1 MDYIYTFYDM
11 ESEHDKYWH
20 IQMHKPDGRQ
30 SAFTIRSRDLLEE
43 PQPVIGTSEWES
55 KQCEDFKHIPEGSIV
70 LVREGKKSIAL
81 CRITGPNRSDE
92 ALEKKYHSIH
102 YRDVEV
108 LGFISDEEQPAPRR
122 FSQGTFV
129 SCGSH
134 TKQWQYINR
143 LYTSMTTGKEENTAL
158 RRYTE
163 LLKSKKNIIL
173 QGAPGTGKTYTT
185 AALAVGICNESFA
198 DFDKRAK
205 LMEEYERLRA
215 SGRISF
221 CTFHQSLDYED
232 FVEGLKPQL
241 ENGHISYRIEPG
253 IFKSICREAALQGQ
267 KGEDIRALID
277 KYLETI
283 KGYENRKKIPTST
296 GRSSIEVW
304 WEEGNQ
310 TISIRSIRPL
320 SPQVETYAP
329 ARPNIDKIK
338 ELALGG
344 EGEKNWQSYA
354 QAFIQAVK
362 EEYPQCE
369 STPELPYVL
378 IIDEINRGNI
388 SKIFG
393 ELITLLEADKR
404 SGGGEHSLH
413 VKLPYSKEDFSV
425 PSNLYI
431 IGTMNT
437 TDRSTGSID
446 YAVRRRFA
454 FVTLEPRATAL
465 REHYAEP
472 SRAIPS
478 EVQDAALALF
488 EQINGTTEGSESFI
502 AKHKAMD
509 FDLEDL
515 KVGHSYF
522 MAESLEALQLK
533 MRYEVIPLLQEYIK
547 DGILRQLPDD
557 EQYFACWREAKPF
570 TPQPTDNQQG

>member
-1 MDYIYTFYDM
+1 MDYIYTSYDM

-20 IQMHKPDGRQ
+20 IQMHRPNGQDPEPRIDPKL
-30 SAFTIRSRDLLEE
+30 LLEE
-43 PQPVIGTSEWES
+43 QAPVIATREWEEGY
-55 KQCEDFKHIPEGSIV
+55 KNPTIKMFKSIPEGSVV
-70 LVREGKKSIAL
+70 LVREGKQAIAL
-81 CRITGPNRSDE
+81 CRIAGPHRQDE
-92 ALEKKYHSIH
+92 TLKSKYIYEL

-108 LGFISDEEQPAPRR
+108 IGFATQNDQPPQELFNLVGALFP
-122 FSQGTFV
+122 
-129 SCGSH
+129 CGSN
-134 TKQWQYINR
+134 TRQWQYINR
-143 LYTSMTTGKEENTAL
+143 LYTSMTTRREESTAL
-158 RRYTE
+158 RAYTE

-185 AALAVGICNESFA
+185 AALAVGICNESFT
-198 DFDKRAK
+198 DFDEHAK
-205 LMEEYERLRA
+205 LKEEYERLRA

-253 IFKSICREAALQGQ
+253 IFKSICREAAL
-267 KGEDIRALID
+267 A
-277 KYLETI
+277 
-283 KGYENRKKIPTST
+283 YEEAAS
-296 GRSSIEVW
+296 
-304 WEEGNQ
+304 
-310 TISIRSIRPL
+310 
-320 SPQVETYAP
+320 
-329 ARPNIDKIK
+329 
-338 ELALGG
+338 
-344 EGEKNWQSYA
+344 EKRH
-354 QAFIQAVK
+354 
-362 EEYPQCE
+362 
-369 STPELPYVL
+369 TPSYVL

-393 ELITLLEADKR
+393 ELVTLLEADKR

-454 FVTLEPRATAL
+454 FVTLEPRSAAL
-465 REHYAEP
+465 REYYAQP
-472 SRAIPS
+472 SRAIPT
-478 EVQDAALALF
+478 EVEDAALALF
-488 EQINGTTEGSESFI
+488 DEINGTTEGSESFI

>member
-1 MDYIYTFYDM
+1 MDYIYTSYDM

-20 IQMHKPDGRQ
+20 IQMNKSDGKNSDPHITRQ
-30 SAFTIRSRDLLEE
+30 LLLEE
-43 PQPVIGTSEWES
+43 QAPVIATREWKVGYKDPTIEM
-55 KQCEDFKHIPEGSIV
+55 FKSIPKGSVV
-70 LVREGKKSIAL
+70 LVREGKQAIAL
-81 CRITGPNRSDE
+81 CRIVGPTRKDE
-92 ALEKKYHSIH
+92 TLKSKYRYEL
-102 YRDVEV
+102 YRDVEII
-108 LGFISDEEQPAPRR
+108 GFATQNDQPREELFNLFGAL
-122 FSQGTFV
+122 F
-129 SCGSH
+129 SCGID
-134 TKQWQYINR
+134 TEQGLYIDR
-143 LYTSMTTGKEENTAL
+143 LYTSMKL
-158 RRYTE
+158 KRRYTE

-198 DFDKRAK
+198 DFDEHTK

-215 SGRISF
+215 SRRISF

-232 FVEGLKPQL
+232 FVEGLKPKL
-241 ENGHISYRIEPG
+241 KNGHISYRIEPG
-253 IFKSICREAALQGQ
+253 IFKSICREAAL
-267 KGEDIRALID
+267 A
-277 KYLETI
+277 Y
-283 KGYENRKKIPTST
+283 KKAAS
-296 GRSSIEVW
+296 
-304 WEEGNQ
+304 
-310 TISIRSIRPL
+310 
-320 SPQVETYAP
+320 
-329 ARPNIDKIK
+329 
-338 ELALGG
+338 
-344 EGEKNWQSYA
+344 EKRR
-354 QAFIQAVK
+354 
-362 EEYPQCE
+362 
-369 STPELPYVL
+369 TPSYVL

-404 SGGGEHSLH
+404 SGGGEHNLH

-454 FVTLEPRATAL
+454 FVPLEPRAAAL
-465 REHYAEP
+465 REYYAQP
-472 SRAIPS
+472 SRAIPT
-478 EVQDAALALF
+478 EVEDAALALF
-488 EQINGTTEGSESFI
+488 DEINGTTEGSESFI

-533 MRYEVIPLLQEYIK
+533 MRYEVIPLLREYIK
-547 DGILRQLPDD
+547 DGILRQLPED

-570 TPQPTDNQQG
+570 TPQPTDSQQG

>member
-20 IQMHKPDGRQ
+20 IQMHKPDGPE
-30 SAFTIRSRDLLEE
+30 SPIIIRSRDLLEE

-70 LVREGKKSIAL
+70 LVREGNRAIAL
-81 CRITGPNRSDE
+81 CRITGPIRGDKDLE
-92 ALEKKYHSIH
+92 AKYPYVN

-108 LGFISDEEQPAPRR
+108 LGFISDDEQPESRL
-122 FSQGTFV
+122 FGQNTFI

-134 TKQWQYINR
+134 TKRWQYINR
-143 LYTSMTTGKEENTAL
+143 LYTSMTTGREKSTAL
-158 RRYTE
+158 RAYME

-185 AALAVGICNESFA
+185 PALAVGICNESFT
-198 DFDKRAK
+198 DFDERARLK
-205 LMEEYERLRA
+205 EEYERLRA
-215 SGRISF
+215 SRRISF

-253 IFKSICREAALQGQ
+253 IFKSICREATLAYQEAASEKRL
-267 KGEDIRALID
+267 
-277 KYLETI
+277 
-283 KGYENRKKIPTST
+283 
-296 GRSSIEVW
+296 
-304 WEEGNQ
+304 
-310 TISIRSIRPL
+310 
-320 SPQVETYAP
+320 AP
-329 ARPNIDKIK
+329 
-338 ELALGG
+338 
-344 EGEKNWQSYA
+344 S
-354 QAFIQAVK
+354 
-362 EEYPQCE
+362 
-369 STPELPYVL
+369 YVL

-454 FVTLEPRATAL
+454 FVTLEARAEAL
-465 REHYAEP
+465 TEYYAQP
-472 SRAIPS
+472 SPAIPA
-478 EVQDAALALF
+478 EVRAAALALF
-488 EQINGTTEGSESFI
+488 EQINGTTEGSKSFI
-502 AKHKAMD
+502 AEHKAMD

-547 DGILRQLPDD
+547 DGILRQLPED

-570 TPQPTDNQQG
+570 TPQPTDSQQG

>member
-1 MDYIYTFYDM
+1 
-11 ESEHDKYWH
+11 
-20 IQMHKPDGRQ
+20 MHKPDGPQ
-30 SAFTIRSRDLLEE
+30 SAFIIRSRDLLEE
-43 PQPVIGTSEWES
+43 PQPVIGTSEWDS

-70 LVREGKKSIAL
+70 LVREGKKAIAL
-81 CRITGPNRSDE
+81 CRITGPSRSDE
-92 ALEKKYHSIH
+92 NLERKYHSIH

-108 LGFISDEEQPAPRR
+108 LGFISDDEQPEPGL
-122 FSQGTFV
+122 FSQKTFV
-129 SCGSH
+129 SCGNH
-134 TKQWQYINR
+134 TRQWQYIDR
-143 LYTSMTTGKEENTAL
+143 LYTSMKL

-185 AALAVGICNESFA
+185 PALAVGICNESFTA
-198 DFDKRAK
+198 FDEHAK
-205 LMEEYERLRA
+205 LMEEYERLQA

-232 FVEGLKPQL
+232 FVEGMKPQL
-241 ENGHISYRIEPG
+241 ENGHVSYRIEPG
-253 IFKSICREAALQGQ
+253 IFKSICGAAALACE
-267 KGEDIRALID
+267 KVAA
-277 KYLETI
+277 
-283 KGYENRKKIPTST
+283 
-296 GRSSIEVW
+296 
-304 WEEGNQ
+304 EEQ
-310 TISIRSIRPL
+310 T
-320 SPQVETYAP
+320 AP
-329 ARPNIDKIK
+329 
-338 ELALGG
+338 
-344 EGEKNWQSYA
+344 S
-354 QAFIQAVK
+354 
-362 EEYPQCE
+362 
-369 STPELPYVL
+369 YVL

-404 SGGGEHSLH
+404 SWGGKHSLH

-454 FVTLEPRATAL
+454 FVTLEARAEAL
-465 REHYAEP
+465 TEYYAQP
-472 SRAIPS
+472 SPAIPA
-478 EVQDAALALF
+478 EVRAAALALF
-488 EQINGTTEGSESFI
+488 EQINGTTEGSKSFI

>member
-1 MDYIYTFYDM
+1 MG
-11 ESEHDKYWH
+11 SEHDKYWH
-20 IQMHKPDGRQ
+20 IQMHRPNGQDPDPYVNPK
-30 SAFTIRSRDLLEE
+30 DLLEE
-43 PQPVIGTSEWES
+43 QAPVIATREWEEGY
-55 KQCEDFKHIPEGSIV
+55 KNPTIKMFKSIPKGSVV
-70 LVREGKKSIAL
+70 LVREGKQAIAL
-81 CRITGPNRSDE
+81 CRIAGPHRQDE
-92 ALEKKYHSIH
+92 TLKSKYIYEL

-108 LGFISDEEQPAPRR
+108 IGFATQNDQPPQELFNLVGAL
-122 FSQGTFV
+122 FY
-129 SCGSH
+129 CGSH

-143 LYTSMTTGKEENTAL
+143 LYTSMTTGKEEDTAL

-185 AALAVGICNESFA
+185 AALAVGVCNESFT
-198 DFDKRAK
+198 DFDEHAK
-205 LMEEYERLRA
+205 LMEEYELLQA
-215 SGRISF
+215 SGRINF

-241 ENGHISYRIEPG
+241 ESGHISYRIEPG
-253 IFKSICREAALQGQ
+253 IFKSICREAALAYQ
-267 KGEDIRALID
+267 EAASEERRA
-277 KYLETI
+277 
-283 KGYENRKKIPTST
+283 PS
-296 GRSSIEVW
+296 
-304 WEEGNQ
+304 
-310 TISIRSIRPL
+310 
-320 SPQVETYAP
+320 
-329 ARPNIDKIK
+329 
-338 ELALGG
+338 
-344 EGEKNWQSYA
+344 
-354 QAFIQAVK
+354 
-362 EEYPQCE
+362 
-369 STPELPYVL
+369 YVL

-446 YAVRRRFA
+446 YAVRRRFT
-454 FVTLEPRATAL
+454 FVTLEPRAAAL
-465 REHYAEP
+465 REYYAQP
-472 SRAIPS
+472 SRAIPTTV
-478 EVQDAALALF
+478 EDAALALF
-488 EQINGTTEGSESFI
+488 DEINGTTEGSESFI

-533 MRYEVIPLLQEYIK
+533 MRYEVIPLLREYIK
-547 DGILRQLPDD
+547 DGILRQLPED

-570 TPQPTDNQQG
+570 TPQPTDSQQG

>member
-1 MDYIYTFYDM
+1 MNYIYTSYDM
-11 ESEHDKYWH
+11 ESKHDKYWH
-20 IQMHKPDGRQ
+20 IQMHKPDGPQ
-30 SAFTIRSRDLLEE
+30 SAFIIRSRDLLEE
-43 PQPVIGTSEWES
+43 PQPVIGTSEWDS
-55 KQCEDFKHIPEGSIV
+55 KQCKDFKHIPEGSIV
-70 LVREGKKSIAL
+70 LVREGKKAIAL

-108 LGFISDEEQPAPRR
+108 LGFISDDEQPEPSLFGRK
-122 FSQGTFV
+122 TFT

-134 TKQWQYINR
+134 TRQWQYINR
-143 LYTSMTTGKEENTAL
+143 LYTSMTTGREESTGREKSTAL
-158 RRYTE
+158 RAYTE

-185 AALAVGICNESFA
+185 PALAVGICNDSFT
-198 DFDKRAK
+198 DFDEHPK
-205 LMEEYERLRA
+205 LKEEYERLRA

-241 ENGHISYRIEPG
+241 ENGHISYHIEPG
-253 IFKSICREAALQGQ
+253 IFKSICREAALAYQ
-267 KGEDIRALID
+267 EAAS
-277 KYLETI
+277 E
-283 KGYENRKKIPTST
+283 E
-296 GRSSIEVW
+296 RS
-304 WEEGNQ
+304 
-310 TISIRSIRPL
+310 
-320 SPQVETYAP
+320 AP
-329 ARPNIDKIK
+329 
-338 ELALGG
+338 
-344 EGEKNWQSYA
+344 S
-354 QAFIQAVK
+354 
-362 EEYPQCE
+362 
-369 STPELPYVL
+369 YVL

-454 FVTLEPRATAL
+454 FVTLEPRAAAL
-465 REHYAEP
+465 REYYAQP
-472 SRAIPS
+472 SPAIPA
-478 EVQDAALALF
+478 EVRSAALALF
-488 EQINGTTEGSESFI
+488 DEINGTTEGSESFI

-570 TPQPTDNQQG
+570 TQQPTDNQQG

>member
-1 MDYIYTFYDM
+1 M
-11 ESEHDKYWH
+11 ESKHDKYWH
-20 IQMHKPDGRQ
+20 IQMHKPDGPQ
-30 SAFTIRSRDLLEE
+30 SAFIIRSRDLLEE
-43 PQPVIGTSEWES
+43 PQPVIGTSEWDS

-70 LVREGKKSIAL
+70 LVREGNRAIAL
-81 CRITGPNRSDE
+81 CRIIGPNRSDE
-92 ALEKKYHSIH
+92 ALQKKYDYVH

-108 LGFISDEEQPAPRR
+108 LGFISDDEQPDSGL
-122 FSQGTFV
+122 FSQGTFS

-134 TKQWQYINR
+134 TRRWQYINR
-143 LYTSMTTGKEENTAL
+143 LYTSMTTTKEESTAL
-158 RRYTE
+158 RAYTE

-185 AALAVGICNESFA
+185 PALAVGICNESFT
-198 DFDKRAK
+198 DFDEHAK
-205 LMEEYERLRA
+205 LMEEYEHLQE

-241 ENGHISYRIEPG
+241 ENGHVSYRIEPG
-253 IFKSICREAALQGQ
+253 IFKSICREAALAYQ
-267 KGEDIRALID
+267 KATSEKRRA
-277 KYLETI
+277 
-283 KGYENRKKIPTST
+283 PS
-296 GRSSIEVW
+296 
-304 WEEGNQ
+304 
-310 TISIRSIRPL
+310 
-320 SPQVETYAP
+320 
-329 ARPNIDKIK
+329 
-338 ELALGG
+338 
-344 EGEKNWQSYA
+344 
-354 QAFIQAVK
+354 
-362 EEYPQCE
+362 
-369 STPELPYVL
+369 YVL

-454 FVTLEPRATAL
+454 FVTLEPRAAVL
-465 REHYAEP
+465 REYYAQP
-472 SRAIPS
+472 SRAIPA
-478 EVQDAALALF
+478 EVRAAALALF
-488 EQINGTTEGSESFI
+488 EQINGTTKGSESFI
-502 AKHKAMD
+502 AEHKAMD

-522 MAESLEALQLK
+522 MAESLEALQPK

-570 TPQPTDNQQG
+570 TPQPTDSQQG

>member
-1 MDYIYTFYDM
+1 MDYIYTSYDM
-11 ESEHDKYWH
+11 ESKHNKYWH
-20 IQMHKPDGRQ
+20 IQMHRPNGISSDPYITWQ
-30 SAFTIRSRDLLEE
+30 LLLEE
-43 PQPVIGTSEWES
+43 QPPVIATREWKEGYKNDTIRMFES
-55 KQCEDFKHIPEGSIV
+55 IPKGSVV
-70 LVREGKKSIAL
+70 LVRKGTQAIAL
-81 CRITGPNRSDE
+81 CRIAGPTRKDD
-92 ALEKKYHSIH
+92 ALKSKYLYEL

-108 LGFISDEEQPAPRR
+108 IGFATQNDQPSAKV
-122 FSQGTFV
+122 FSNCLSALS
-129 SCGSH
+129 SCGID
-134 TKQWQYINR
+134 TEQGLYIDK
-143 LYTSMTTGKEENTAL
+143 LYTSMKL
-158 RRYTE
+158 RPYTE

-185 AALAVGICNESFA
+185 AALAIGICNDSFS
-198 DFDKRAK
+198 DFDEHSK

-241 ENGHISYRIEPG
+241 ENGHVSYRIEPG
-253 IFKSICREAALQGQ
+253 IFKSICREAALAYQEAASE
-267 KGEDIRALID
+267 KRL
-277 KYLETI
+277 
-283 KGYENRKKIPTST
+283 
-296 GRSSIEVW
+296 
-304 WEEGNQ
+304 
-310 TISIRSIRPL
+310 
-320 SPQVETYAP
+320 AP
-329 ARPNIDKIK
+329 
-338 ELALGG
+338 
-344 EGEKNWQSYA
+344 S
-354 QAFIQAVK
+354 
-362 EEYPQCE
+362 
-369 STPELPYVL
+369 YVL

-454 FVTLEPRATAL
+454 FVTLEARAEAL
-465 REHYAEP
+465 TEHYAQP
-472 SRAIPS
+472 SRAIPT

-488 EQINGTTEGSESFI
+488 DEINGTTKGSESFI

-570 TPQPTDNQQG
+570 TEQPTDSQQG

>member
-1 MDYIYTFYDM
+1 
-11 ESEHDKYWH
+11 
-20 IQMHKPDGRQ
+20 
-30 SAFTIRSRDLLEE
+30 
-43 PQPVIGTSEWES
+43 
-55 KQCEDFKHIPEGSIV
+55 
-70 LVREGKKSIAL
+70 
-81 CRITGPNRSDE
+81 
-92 ALEKKYHSIH
+92 
-102 YRDVEV
+102 
-108 LGFISDEEQPAPRR
+108 
-122 FSQGTFV
+122 
-129 SCGSH
+129 
-134 TKQWQYINR
+134 
-143 LYTSMTTGKEENTAL
+143 MTTGKEEDTAL

-185 AALAVGICNESFA
+185 AALAVGVCNESFI
-198 DFDKRAK
+198 DFDEHAK

-253 IFKSICREAALQGQ
+253 IFKAICREAALAYQ
-267 KGEDIRALID
+267 EAASEERCAPS
-277 KYLETI
+277 YV
-283 KGYENRKKIPTST
+283 PT
-296 GRSSIEVW
+296 
-304 WEEGNQ
+304 
-310 TISIRSIRPL
+310 
-320 SPQVETYAP
+320 
-329 ARPNIDKIK
+329 
-338 ELALGG
+338 
-344 EGEKNWQSYA
+344 
-354 QAFIQAVK
+354 
-362 EEYPQCE
+362 
-369 STPELPYVL
+369 
-378 IIDEINRGNI
+378 IDEINRGNI

-454 FVTLEPRATAL
+454 FVTLEPRAAAL
-465 REHYAEP
+465 REYYAQP
-472 SRAIPS
+472 SRAIPTYV
-478 EVQDAALALF
+478 EDAALALF
-488 EQINGTTEGSESFI
+488 DEINGTTEGSESFI

-570 TPQPTDNQQG
+570 TEQPTDSQQG

>member
-1 MDYIYTFYDM
+1 MDYIYASYDM

-20 IQMHKPDGRQ
+20 IQMHKPEGPQ
-30 SAFTIRSRDLLEE
+30 SELTIRSRDLLEE
-43 PQPVIGTSEWES
+43 PQPVIGTREWDS

-70 LVREGKKSIAL
+70 LVREGKKAIAL

-108 LGFISDEEQPAPRR
+108 LGFISDEEQPAPRL
-122 FSQGTFV
+122 FHQNTFV
-129 SCGSH
+129 PCGSH
-134 TKQWQYINR
+134 TEQWQYINR
-143 LYTSMTTGKEENTAL
+143 LYTSMTTGQEESTGREESTAL
-158 RRYTE
+158 RAYTE

-185 AALAVGICNESFA
+185 PALAVGICNESFT
-198 DFDKRAK
+198 DFDEHAK

-241 ENGHISYRIEPG
+241 ENGHVSYRIEPG
-253 IFKSICREAALQGQ
+253 IFKSICREATLAYQEAASEKRL
-267 KGEDIRALID
+267 
-277 KYLETI
+277 
-283 KGYENRKKIPTST
+283 
-296 GRSSIEVW
+296 
-304 WEEGNQ
+304 
-310 TISIRSIRPL
+310 
-320 SPQVETYAP
+320 AP
-329 ARPNIDKIK
+329 
-338 ELALGG
+338 
-344 EGEKNWQSYA
+344 S
-354 QAFIQAVK
+354 
-362 EEYPQCE
+362 
-369 STPELPYVL
+369 YVL

-465 REHYAEP
+465 REHYAQP
-472 SRAIPS
+472 SRAIPTQ
-478 EVQDAALALF
+478 VRDAALALF

>member
-1 MDYIYTFYDM
+1 MNYIYTSYDM

-20 IQMHKPDGRQ
+20 IQMHKPDGPQ
-30 SAFTIRSRDLLEE
+30 SAFIIRSRDLLEE
-43 PQPVIGTSEWES
+43 PQPVIGTSEWDS

-70 LVREGKKSIAL
+70 LVREGKKAIAL
-81 CRITGPNRSDE
+81 CRITGPSRSDE
-92 ALEKKYHSIH
+92 DLEKKYHSIH

-108 LGFISDEEQPAPRR
+108 LGFISDDEQPEPSL
-122 FSQGTFV
+122 FSQKTFI

-134 TKQWQYINR
+134 TRQWQYINR
-143 LYTSMTTGKEENTAL
+143 LYTSMKL
-158 RRYTE
+158 RRYTK

-185 AALAVGICNESFA
+185 AALAVGICNEFFT
-198 DFDKRAK
+198 DFDKHTK
-205 LMEEYERLRA
+205 LMEEYERLQA

-241 ENGHISYRIEPG
+241 ENGHVSYRIEPG
-253 IFKSICREAALQGQ
+253 IFKSICGAAALACE
-267 KGEDIRALID
+267 KVAA
-277 KYLETI
+277 
-283 KGYENRKKIPTST
+283 
-296 GRSSIEVW
+296 
-304 WEEGNQ
+304 EEQ
-310 TISIRSIRPL
+310 T
-320 SPQVETYAP
+320 AP
-329 ARPNIDKIK
+329 
-338 ELALGG
+338 
-344 EGEKNWQSYA
+344 S
-354 QAFIQAVK
+354 
-362 EEYPQCE
+362 
-369 STPELPYVL
+369 YVL

-404 SGGGEHSLH
+404 SWGGKHSLH

-454 FVTLEPRATAL
+454 FVTLEARAEAL
-465 REHYAEP
+465 TEYYAQP
-472 SRAIPS
+472 SPAIPA
-478 EVQDAALALF
+478 EVRAAALALF

-502 AKHKAMD
+502 AEHKAMD

-570 TPQPTDNQQG
+570 TGQPTDSQQG

>member
-1 MDYIYTFYDM
+1 M
-11 ESEHDKYWH
+11 EIKHDKYWH
-20 IQMHKPDGRQ
+20 IQMHKPDGPE
-30 SAFTIRSRDLLEE
+30 SAFIIRSRDLLEE
-43 PQPVIGTSEWES
+43 PQPVIGTSEWDS

-70 LVREGKKSIAL
+70 LVREGKRAIAL
-81 CRITGPNRSDE
+81 CRITGPSRSDE
-92 ALEKKYHSIH
+92 ALERKYHSIH

-108 LGFISDEEQPAPRR
+108 LGFISDDEQPDPGL
-122 FSQGTFV
+122 FSQKTFT

-134 TKQWQYINR
+134 TRQWQYINR
-143 LYTSMTTGKEENTAL
+143 LYTSMTTGREESTAL
-158 RRYTE
+158 RAYTE

-185 AALAVGICNESFA
+185 AALAVGICNESFT
-198 DFDKRAK
+198 DFDKRAR
-205 LMEEYERLRA
+205 LMEEYEHLRA

-241 ENGHISYRIEPG
+241 ESGHISYRIEPG
-253 IFKSICREAALQGQ
+253 IFKSICREATLAYQ
-267 KGEDIRALID
+267 EAVSEERRA
-277 KYLETI
+277 
-283 KGYENRKKIPTST
+283 PS
-296 GRSSIEVW
+296 
-304 WEEGNQ
+304 
-310 TISIRSIRPL
+310 
-320 SPQVETYAP
+320 
-329 ARPNIDKIK
+329 
-338 ELALGG
+338 
-344 EGEKNWQSYA
+344 
-354 QAFIQAVK
+354 
-362 EEYPQCE
+362 
-369 STPELPYVL
+369 YVL

-413 VKLPYSKEDFSV
+413 VKLPYSKDDFSV

-454 FVTLEPRATAL
+454 FVTLEPRAAAL
-465 REHYAEP
+465 REYYAQP
-472 SRAIPS
+472 SRAIPT

-488 EQINGTTEGSESFI
+488 DEINGTTEGRESFI

-557 EQYFACWREAKPF
+557 ELYFACWRESKPF
-570 TPQPTDNQQG
+570 TGQPTDSQQR

>member
-1 MDYIYTFYDM
+1 M
-11 ESEHDKYWH
+11 ESKHDKYWH
-20 IQMHKPDGRQ
+20 IQMHKPDGPQ
-30 SAFTIRSRDLLEE
+30 SAIIIRSRDLLEE

-70 LVREGKKSIAL
+70 LVREGNRAIAL
-81 CRITGPNRSDE
+81 CRITGPIRGDKDLE
-92 ALEKKYHSIH
+92 AKYPYVN

-108 LGFISDEEQPAPRR
+108 LGFISDEEQPAPGIFR
-122 FSQGTFV
+122 QKTFV

-134 TKQWQYINR
+134 TRQWQYINR

-185 AALAVGICNESFA
+185 PALAVGICNESFT
-198 DFDKRAK
+198 DFDERAR

-232 FVEGLKPQL
+232 FVEGLKPQI
-241 ENGHISYRIEPG
+241 ENGHVSYRIEPG
-253 IFKSICREAALQGQ
+253 IFKSICGAAALACE
-267 KGEDIRALID
+267 KVAA
-277 KYLETI
+277 
-283 KGYENRKKIPTST
+283 
-296 GRSSIEVW
+296 
-304 WEEGNQ
+304 EEQ
-310 TISIRSIRPL
+310 T
-320 SPQVETYAP
+320 AP
-329 ARPNIDKIK
+329 
-338 ELALGG
+338 
-344 EGEKNWQSYA
+344 S
-354 QAFIQAVK
+354 
-362 EEYPQCE
+362 
-369 STPELPYVL
+369 YVL

-404 SGGGEHSLH
+404 SWGGKPSLH

-454 FVTLEPRATAL
+454 FVTLEARAEAL
-465 REHYAEP
+465 TEYYAQP
-472 SRAIPS
+472 SPAIPA

-488 EQINGTTEGSESFI
+488 EQINGTTEGSKSFI
-502 AKHKAMD
+502 SEHKAMD

-522 MAESLEALQLK
+522 MADSLEDLQLK
-533 MRYEVIPLLQEYIK
+533 MRYEVIPLLREYIK

-570 TPQPTDNQQG
+570 TPQPTDSQQG